1 MKTKKTIIICA
12 LGGLALANSYWL
24 GYLRGSGSMSRGDII
39 ASVALSL
46 VFLWVLAKFMFAV
59 VFSSGGQ
66 PPSSLGGGPPPP
78 NVPAPLKP
86 GPRPP
91 GAPPDIYCEQQA

>member
-1 MKTKKTIIICA
+1 MKTKKAISLGA

-24 GYLRGSGSMSRGDII
+24 GYLHGSGPMSRGDII
-39 ASVALSL
+39 ASVGLSL
-46 VFLWVLAKFMFAV
+46 VFLWVLAKLMFAV
-59 VFSSGGQ
+59 IFSSGGQ
-66 PPSSLGGGPPPP
+66 PPSNHRGGPPAP
-78 NVPAPLKP
+78 NAPAPLKP